1 MQPKTARNARH
12 LVNAFALLAAVL
24 AALALAGGAY
34 AVAGTDAAIATPDIA
49 FSSPNP
55 VDGSQVSVLV
65 TVHNLGDQNATDIV
79 VKAYVTST
87 GELIGSSTIVFLS
100 AQSQVETAI
109 QWNISGEGP
118 TTVTVTVQPSEP
130 DVNPGNNNAISQ
142 EISVRARPD
151 LRVDSVT
158 FDNDAPPVGTVA
170 VGITV
175 TISNVGGSDASLVKV
190 ALYDGPPT
198 DMKQIYNTT
207 LLSGV
212 SLSSPT
218 MFTYFWSL
226 TNQGGRHDIYAVVE
240 NSVPSEKASAG
251 GNNQASG
258 RLLVLTSRDF
268 EVTTEL
274 PPITF
279 DPLFDGFV
287 IIRSGGH
294 LTLSNSTFTL
304 LQERD
309 NQFDF
314 IVENGGKLSLW
325 NARIASSFSFGITLH
340 ALATV
345 EMRAGSVLGGSVA
358 STGGALWLFNT
369 TVNGGL
375 SGMFSPLWVEDSSVN
390 GAITVHGS
398 TVTLKRSAV
407 ASPTNMALS
416 GSTLSV
422 EWLTLL
428 SGSDPAIL
436 LTAGSTANLAG
447 IDSGA
452 IFVETGSSASIWRL
466 AEFEVSDLTGIP
478 IPRATVDSRFALQPA
493 VVSTVATD
501 EMGRAQAWL
510 LTDVLD
516 GGSPQYVGSY
526 LHTATFLA
534 SHTSAVVNMQFYPT
548 LTAQSDRETVALVFD
563 VIDPADLFAA
573 TAGDQTVTTL
583 WDINDYNQTGNLAVR
598 GILNVNGML
607 TVWQTRDYQTAV
619 TIHRGKIA
627 IGPGGGIRS
636 NHALNIYLFNSSE
649 LTAEGGTL
657 DVNAVVT
664 FGSSRVSIANGT
676 NVPRGSFILMGSS
689 FSMGTG
695 VMVSGTQL
703 YARQGTSVL
712 FEGVI
717 GSFAVVDLQT
727 TGDISLRDSTLTTYT
742 GFTLMATGKTLT
754 SATSNLLCGSPGSA
768 AFSAH
773 FINFT
778 STVVSG
784 CAITMF
790 SADTVQARD
799 TTFTSTLQGFKPGS
813 TAAFYDV
820 SYPALIVDPSA
831 IVTTFHKLSITAIDI
846 NQNAVVD
853 GTWSVQAVPSG
864 ASAGGGSLVALVE
877 KDLAASNIAQGY
889 EVFSGNYRVTVTA
902 AEGGFAPI
910 VRDVVM
916 DGPRAEVF
924 FFPEEI
930 VRPSSL
936 QIGASVAPTAVINGS
951 QISVTG
957 SVVLM
962 YPNRAAPF
970 TPHAG
975 LEVTITDGA
984 AGALFTQV
992 VTTDDAGMFNFTGPY
1007 TATDST
1013 PGARQLRLTATYNGA
1028 SGQYLVTLT
1037 LLPPPPAFLQL
1048 LVDSEALH
1056 FDLAVGQS
1064 FKIHGS
1070 VQYLDAGGSP
1080 VGPANNSL
1088 VQVSFFN
1095 PPQPD
1100 PPPSVRADAN
1110 GRFEITVFGRQT
1122 AKSYTLNVVARD
1134 DATGL
1139 ASSQQLVTALVGQ
1152 GPAVSNQGGGL
1163 TLYILLAAVGAVG
1176 VVVAVMFI
1184 NAKRKSVNYVE
1195 CGNCGRP
1202 AHEGD
1207 KKCPSCGVEFEED
1220 IAKCSHCAS
1229 WIPANAIRCPKC
1241 NTEFKPVGDAVE
1253 APVVAPDRAAPEGVK
1268 AEVTT
1273 PTPVKAPVAVKKK
1286 VLKTAEAAPGKPPQA
1301 DGPKFENPWDQPG
1314 DKPTQPIQPG
1324 EDQPKP
1330 AEKKPDEKKEKG
1342 LFDDL

>member
-1 MQPKTARNARH
+1 MQAKTARNARH
-12 LVNAFALLAAVL
+12 LVNALALGAAVL
-24 AALALAGGAY
+24 AALVIAGGAL

-55 VDGSQVSVLV
+55 VDGSQISVLV
-65 TVHNLGDQNATDIV
+65 TVHNLGDQNATQV
-79 VKAYVTST
+79 VVTAYVTST
-87 GELIGSSTIVFLS
+87 NELIGSSTIGFLS
-100 AQSQVETAI
+100 AQSQLETAI
-109 QWNISGEGP
+109 QWNVSGEGP
-118 TTVTVTVQPSEP
+118 MTVTVTVQSLEP

-151 LRVDSVT
+151 LKVNSVT
-158 FDNDAPPVGTVA
+158 FDNEAPPVGTVA

-175 TISNVGGSDASLVKV
+175 TISNIGGSDASLVKV
-190 ALYDGPPT
+190 ALYDGPPS
-198 DMKQIYNTT
+198 DMKQIMNTT

-212 SLSSPT
+212 TLASPVS
-218 MFTYFWSL
+218 FNYFWDL

-240 NSVPSEKASAG
+240 NSVPGEKADASA
-251 GNNQASG
+251 NNVASG
-258 RLLVLTSRDF
+258 RLLVLTPRDF
-268 EVTTEL
+268 EVTTSL

-314 IVENGGKLSLW
+314 IVESGGTLSLW

-340 ALATV
+340 AGATV
-345 EMRAGSVLGGSVA
+345 EMRAGSMLGGSVA

-369 TVNGGL
+369 TVEGGL
-375 SGMFSPLWVEDSSVN
+375 TGMFSPLWVEDS
-390 GAITVHGS
+390 TVHGAIIADASAVTLRRS
-398 TVTLKRSAV
+398 TVV
-407 ASPTNMALS
+407 SPTNMALT

-422 EWLTLL
+422 EWLTLI
-428 SGSDPAIL
+428 SVSDPSL
-436 LTAGSTANLAG
+436 SLTAGSTANLAG
-447 IDSGA
+447 IDSGV

-478 IPRATVDSRFALQPA
+478 IPRATVDSRFALQSA
-493 VVSTVATD
+493 VVSSVMTD
-501 EMGRAQAWL
+501 EMGKAQAWL

-526 LHTATFLA
+526 LHTATFLT
-534 SHTSAVVNMQFYPT
+534 SHTTAVVNMQFYPT
-548 LTAQSDRETVALVFD
+548 LTAESDRESVALVFD
-563 VIDPADLFAA
+563 VIDPADLFSP
-573 TAGDQTVTTL
+573 TAGDKTVTTL

-598 GILNVNGML
+598 GILNVNGIL
-607 TVWQTRDYQTAV
+607 TVWQNRDFETAV
-619 TIHRGKIA
+619 TVHSGKIA
-627 IGPGGGIRS
+627 IGPNGGIRS
-636 NHALNIYLFNSSE
+636 NHLLNVYLFNSSE
-649 LTAEGGTL
+649 FTAEGGTV
-657 DVNAVVT
+657 DVNSVVT

-689 FSMGTG
+689 FTMGSG
-695 VMVSGTQL
+695 VTVSGTQL
-703 YARQGTSVL
+703 YARQGTSVV
-712 FEGVI
+712 FEGVQAT
-717 GSFAVVDLQT
+717 FAVVDLQT
-727 TGDISLRDSTLTTYT
+727 AGDISLRSTQITTFT
-742 GFTLMATGKTLT
+742 GFTLMANGKTLT
-754 SATSNLLCGSPGSA
+754 AADSTLLCGSPGSA
-768 AFSAH
+768 AFAAH

-784 CAITMF
+784 CDITMF

-799 TTFTSTLQGFKPGS
+799 TVFTSTLKGFKPGS

-820 SYPALIVDPSA
+820 SYPALVVDPSA
-831 IVTTFHKLSITAIDI
+831 IVTTAHRLTITAIDI

-853 GTWSVQAVPSG
+853 GTWSVEAVPSG
-864 ASAGGGSLVALVE
+864 TSAGGGSLVARVD
-877 KDLAASNIAQGY
+877 KDLQASTIAQGY
-889 EVFSGNYRVTVTA
+889 EVFTGNYRVTVTA
-902 AEGGFAPI
+902 AQGGFDPI

-930 VRPSSL
+930 VAPSSM
-936 QIGASVAPTAVINGS
+936 QIVGSVAPEAVVNGS

-957 SVVLM
+957 TVVLM

-970 TPHAG
+970 TPHPG
-975 LEVTITDGA
+975 LEVHIADA
-984 AGALFTQV
+984 PVDPLFNQV
-992 VTTDDAGMFNFTGPY
+992 VTTDATGAFNFTGPY
-1007 TATDST
+1007 TASDST

-1048 LVDSEALH
+1048 LVDSDALH

-1064 FKIHGS
+1064 FKIHGT
-1070 VQYLDAGGSP
+1070 VQYLDAGGAA

-1088 VQVSFFN
+1088 VQVSFYN

-1122 AKSYTLNVVARD
+1122 PKSYTLNVVARD

-1139 ASSQQLVTALVGQ
+1139 ASSQQLITALVGQ
-1152 GPAVSNQGGGL
+1152 GPVNTNPGGGI
-1163 TLYILLAAVGAVG
+1163 TLYILLGAVAAVGA
-1176 VVVAVMFI
+1176 VVAVMFI

-1241 NTEFKPVGDAVE
+1241 NTEFKPVGDAIE
-1253 APVVAPDRAAPEGVK
+1253 APVVAPDTAAPEGVK

-1286 VLKTAEAAPGKPPQA
+1286 VLKTAEPASGQPPQA

-1324 EDQPKP
+1324 EDQPKIAP
-1330 AEKKPDEKKEKG
+1330 KKPDEKKEKG